1 MSDKLKPREILI
13 CPVKL
18 SFYYVNRNSVERNNK
33 VACVS
38 REDFG
43 SVLVYFFS
51 MSLGIAGDF
60 DLH

>member
-18 SFYYVNRNSVERNNK
+18 SFYYVNRNL
-33 VACVS
+33 
-38 REDFG
+38 RETTKWRVFQEKTLDQ
-43 SVLVYFFS
+43 YWYIFFS
-51 MSLGIAGDF
+51 MPLGIADDF